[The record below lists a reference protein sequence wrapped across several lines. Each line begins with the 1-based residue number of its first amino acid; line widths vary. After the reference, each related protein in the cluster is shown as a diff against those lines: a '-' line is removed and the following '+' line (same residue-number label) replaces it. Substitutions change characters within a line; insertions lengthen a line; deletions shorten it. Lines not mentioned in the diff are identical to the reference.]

1 MPLAGTPADV
11 LQEGDRA
18 NARPQEN
25 VMRPFRRLWFA
36 ALPILALAAPA
47 AAGPRVRT
55 ASGVVE
61 GSTAAGVVAFN
72 GIPYAAPPLGPG
84 RWRAPGPAVPWHGVR
99 DATRFGHSCW
109 QAVSPQGFGP
119 WSHEYV
125 VDGDI
130 SEDCLFLNVW
140 APAHRRGASPV
151 LVWIHGGG
159 FNSGSGAI
167 PIYDGA
173 ALAARGAVVVTINYR
188 VGVFGFLAHPEITRE
203 AGDAPTNFGLLD
215 VIAALRW
222 VRSNIAAF
230 GGDPRLVTIAGQS
243 AGAMAA
249 QELVAAPA
257 AKGLFARAI
266 GESGLPRPLPSLATA
281 EAQGLAFA
289 REKGAASVAALRALP
304 AATLQPATGANAVR
318 FVPVADGRLLASGPW
333 RAASDVPM
341 LVGLNADEGS
351 AGDDYRSSDPAKL
364 EALLRSTYGTVAGR
378 AAALYPAATA
388 TERAEASVNLRR
400 DAGLGAL
407 DAWATLRG
415 GQARQPAFGYLFTH
429 AEPGAEASRWGAFHS
444 SEIPYV
450 FGTLAAAPERAF
462 TADDRRLSDRL
473 AAMWLSFMR
482 KGDPN
487 GPGLPTWPALTTA
500 GPTILRIG
508 DVPRPQPLLPP
519 LILKLARQS
528 RAETLQTGGP

>member
-1 MPLAGTPADV
+1 
-11 LQEGDRA
+11 
-18 NARPQEN
+18 
-25 VMRPFRRLWFA
+25 MRPFRRLWPA
-36 ALPILALAAPA
+36 ALPILALASAA
-47 AAGPRVRT
+47 AAGPRLQT
-55 ASGVVE
+55 AGGIIE
-61 GSTAAGVVAFN
+61 GSTATGVVAFK

-84 RWRAPGPAVPWHGVR
+84 RWRAPQPAAPWRGIR

-109 QAVSPQGFGP
+109 QAVSPAGFGP

-125 VDGDI
+125 VGGDI

-140 APAHRRGASPV
+140 APARRRDASPV

-203 AGDAPTNFGLLD
+203 AGDAPANFGLLD

-243 AGAMAA
+243 AGAVAV

-257 AKGLFARAI
+257 ARGLFARAI
-266 GESGLPRPLPSLATA
+266 AESGLPRPLPSLAAA
-281 EAQGLAFA
+281 EEQGLAFA
-289 REKGAASVAALRALP
+289 REKGATSLADLRAMPAAALQAP
-304 AATLQPATGANAVR
+304 TGANAVR

-333 RAASDVPM
+333 RPASDVPM
-341 LVGLNADEGS
+341 LVGVNADEGS
-351 AGDDYRSSDPAKL
+351 AGGDYRSEDPAKL
-364 EALLRSTYGTVAGR
+364 DALLQSSYGALAGR

-388 TERAEASVNLRR
+388 TERAKASVNVRR

-429 AEPGAEASRWGAFHS
+429 VEPGVEARRWGAFHS
-444 SEIPYV
+444 SEIPYI
-450 FGTLAAAPERAF
+450 FDTFASAPERTF
-462 TADDRRLSDRL
+462 TTADQRLSDRM
-473 AAMWLSFMR
+473 AAMWLTFMR
-482 KGDPN
+482 HGDPN
-487 GPGLPTWPALTTA
+487 GPGLPAWPALTTA
-500 GPTILRIG
+500 NPAILRID
-508 DVPRPQPLLPP
+508 DVSLTQPLLPP
-519 LILKLARQS
+519 AMLRLARQS
-528 RAETLQTGGP
+528 RAKNIQTGEH